1 MSDANQP
8 PPPPDAAG
16 PYPDPHGETPPLAS
30 FAVSGPVKKPVYQ
43 RPWFIVVAA
52 LIVLGV
58 FVGGDDDDDDA
69 SADRPTA
76 TTPAPAPDAAPRPEP
91 TPAPEP
97 APAPEPEP
105 QPEPDTTF
113 DPIVIEGRGDD
124 IVDVPVVTDTPV
136 VVTFTHRG
144 SSNFSVVSFDSAGG
158 RIALLVN
165 EIGNYS
171 GTVPLNFSSPP
182 AELEI
187 SADGAWTLTISDVR
201 DQPRYDGSA
210 SGSGDQVLLVTV
222 DAGRL
227 AATHDGRSNFA
238 VLAWGDRRTL
248 MINEI
253 GTYSGTVRLPDAVAL
268 EIKAD
273 GNWTL
278 ESR

>member
-1 MSDANQP
+1 MSEANQP
-8 PPPPDAAG
+8 PPPPDTSG
-16 PYPDPHGETPPLAS
+16 PYPDRHGETAPPAS
-30 FAVSGPVKKPVYQ
+30 FAVAGPAKKPVYQ
-43 RPWFIVVAA
+43 RPWFIVVAV
-52 LIVLGV
+52 LIVLGILI
-58 FVGGDDDDDDA
+58 GGEDDDA
-69 SADRPTA
+69 DTSADQPAA
-76 TTPAPAPDAAPRPEP
+76 TTPAPAPEAAPS
-91 TPAPEP
+91 PEP

-105 QPEPDTTF
+105 EPEPQPEPVATF
-113 DPIVIEGRGDD
+113 DPIVFEGRGDD
-124 IVDVPVVTDTPV
+124 IIDVPVVTDTPV
-136 VVTFTHRG
+136 VATFTHRG

-210 SGSGDQVLLVTV
+210 SGAGDQVLLVTV
-222 DAGRL
+222 EAGRL

-253 GTYSGTVRLPDAVAL
+253 GAYSGTVRLPDAVAL

>member
-1 MSDANQP
+1 MSDADQP
-8 PPPPDAAG
+8 PPPPEASG
-16 PYPDPHGETPPLAS
+16 PYPDPRGETPTPAS
-30 FAVSGPVKKPVYQ
+30 FAAAVPVKMPVYQ

-52 LIVLGV
+52 LVVLGI
-58 FVGGDDDDDDA
+58 FFGGDDDDADT
-69 SADRPTA
+69 SADRSTA
-76 TTPAPAPDAAPRPEP
+76 TTPAPAPEAAPA
-91 TPAPEP
+91 PAP

-105 QPEPDTTF
+105 QPEPAATF
-113 DPIVIEGRGDD
+113 NPVVIEGRGDD
-124 IVDVPVVTDTPV
+124 IIDVPVVTGTAV
-136 VVTFTHRG
+136 VATFTHRG
-144 SSNFSVVSFDSAGG
+144 SSNFSVVSFDSSGG

-165 EIGNYS
+165 EIGEYN

-187 SADGAWTLTISDVR
+187 SADGAWTVTISDVR
-201 DQPRYDGSA
+201 DQPRYDGAA
-210 SGSGDQVLLVTV
+210 SGSGDQVLLITV

-238 VLAWGDRRTL
+238 VLSWGDRRTL

-253 GTYSGTVRLPDAVAL
+253 GAYSGTVRLPDAIAL

>member
-1 MSDANQP
+1 VSDENRLP
-8 PPPPDAAG
+8 PPSESSAPS
-16 PYPDPHGETPPLAS
+16 PDPIQRSEAPASASSPTAGAAKQPL
-30 FAVSGPVKKPVYQ
+30 YQ

-52 LIVLGV
+52 LVVLGILI
-58 FVGGDDDDDDA
+58 GGEDDDGDA
-69 SADRPTA
+69 ATVGAPAA
-76 TTPAPAPDAAPRPEP
+76 TT
-91 TPAPEP
+91 
-97 APAPEPEP
+97 APAPEATPTPTPQPTPEP
-105 QPEPDTTF
+105 EPEPKPVTTF
-113 DPIVIEGRGDD
+113 GAIVIEGRGDD
-124 IVDVPVVTDTPV
+124 IIDVPVITDAPV
-136 VVTFTHRG
+136 VATFTHSG
-144 SSNFSVVSFDSAGG
+144 SSNFAVVSFGG
-158 RIALLVN
+158 SGERLDLLVN
-165 EIGNYS
+165 EIGNYR

-187 SADGAWTLTISDVR
+187 TADGAWTVTISDVR
-201 DQPRYDGSA
+201 DQPVYDGAA

-253 GTYSGTVRLPDAVAL
+253 GAYTGTVRLPDAIAL
-268 EIKAD
+268 EISAD

>member
-1 MSDANQP
+1 MSDMSDENRLP
-8 PPPPDAAG
+8 PPSGSPTEPPAASPATAG
-16 PYPDPHGETPPLAS
+16 AT
-30 FAVSGPVKKPVYQ
+30 KKPIHK
-43 RPWFIVVAA
+43 RPWFIVLAVVV
-52 LIVLGV
+52 VLGLL
-58 FVGGDDDDDDA
+58 FGGEDDDGDA
-69 SADRPTA
+69 APADAAAAMPA
-76 TTPAPAPDAAPRPEP
+76 PAPAPTPAPAPAPQS
-91 TPAPEP
+91 
-97 APAPEPEP
+97 EPEA
-105 QPEPDTTF
+105 QQEREAERVSTF
-113 DPIVIEGRGDD
+113 ETVVIEGRGDD
-124 IVDVPVVTDTPV
+124 IVDVPVVLDEPV

-144 SSNFSVVSFDSAGG
+144 TSNFAVVSYDASGA
-158 RIALLVN
+158 RISLLVN

-171 GTVPLNFSSPP
+171 GTVPFNFSSPP

-187 SADGAWTLTISDVR
+187 TADGAWTVTLSHVR
-201 DQPRYDGSA
+201 DQPVYDGSA

-238 VLAWGDRRTL
+238 VLAWGNRRTL

-253 GTYSGTVRLPDAVAL
+253 GSYAGTVRLPDAFAL